1 MLKFSFLL
9 CSWLI
14 TTAFAAPPPLGVKFE
29 KRAGALPTL
38 TLPYATY
45 RAASYNTNG
54 DYYVFKNIRFAAP
67 PTVSLRWAPPAAPSP
82 ESTVQDGSYGPTCI
96 QAPIQGPQ
104 LSGPG
109 ASSPFGKALNQ
120 FLAGIPVPSL
130 QPASEDCLFL
140 DVYVPRKAV
149 EDPSLKL
156 PVINWI
162 FGGAFTFGAKDQAE
176 PVLPFYDG
184 AGLLQQS
191 GGNVI
196 FVAGN
201 YRVGAYG
208 FLAGD
213 TMEKEGLP
221 NAGLYDQRAVLQ
233 WIQSYIDL
241 LGGDKSQVS
250 AWGLSAG
257 AGSIMHQLIA
267 FGGSQD
273 PLFSRAVLQSPAFQP
288 MYDRKGKLEQ
298 TFQNFTALAGCAG
311 QGVACLR
318 AASPEVLQEANR
330 ALTTQAAPG
339 TFPVGPSVDG
349 KLIRQLPALEFA
361 TDKLPSGHFTKI
373 PTSFI
378 FSHVSNEADL
388 FIPAA
393 IQTDAQF
400 TSFLDSVFP
409 GYPKTAGVNAAIEA
423 RYPPVMS
430 TTPGS
435 PHNYTTERARVKDLL
450 SESSFVCNI
459 RYLSDAYEGK
469 NYNLQYSVTPGLH
482 ATDLLPTFYNLN
494 LDLNLFGQDVPF
506 PIVPG
511 FGGFAQAYQSYL
523 TSHARTGDPNTY
535 KKTLNIPPAI
545 SWPKPGGIDGDAF
558 TGVLDAANLGF
569 KLVTDGQDARSR
581 CDFWVQVAAAV
592 TSLGGYAPPESVV
605 PSSLVPVTGDASAN
619 YGG

>member
-1 MLKFSFLL
+1 MLKLFIFL
-9 CSWLI
+9 CSWVV
-14 TTAFAAPPPLGVKFE
+14 TTTLAAPPQLGLKFE
-29 KRAGALPTL
+29 KRQGALPTL

-45 RAASYNTNG
+45 RAARYNANG

-67 PTVSLRWAPPAAPSP
+67 PTGSLRWAPPAAPSP
-82 ESTVQDGSYGPTCI
+82 ESTVQDGSYGPICI

-104 LSGPG
+104 LTGPG
-109 ASSPFGKALNQ
+109 ASSPFGQALNQ

-130 QPASEDCLFL
+130 KPASEDCLFL

-149 EDPSLKL
+149 ENPNLRL
-156 PVINWI
+156 PVISW
-162 FGGAFTFGAKDQAE
+162 FYGGAYTFGAKDQVE

-184 AGLLQQS
+184 TGLLQQS

-196 FVAGN
+196 FVASN

-208 FLAGD
+208 FLAGN

-221 NAGLYDQRAVLQ
+221 NAGLYDQRAALQ
-233 WIQSYIDL
+233 WIQSYIGL

-250 AWGLSAG
+250 AWGESAG

-267 FGGSQD
+267 YGGAQD
-273 PLFSRAVLQSPAFQP
+273 PLFSRAVLQSPAFQVL
-288 MYDRKGKLEQ
+288 YDRKGKLEQ

-318 AASPEVLQEANR
+318 AASPEALQKANT
-330 ALTTQAAPG
+330 ALNTQGTQG
-339 TFPVGPSVDG
+339 TFAVGPSTDG
-349 KLIRQLPALEFA
+349 KLIRQLPALELA
-361 TDKLPSGHFTKI
+361 TGHFSKI

-378 FSHVSNEADL
+378 FSHVSDEADL
-388 FIPAA
+388 FIPSGV
-393 IQTDAQF
+393 QTDTQF
-400 TSFLDSVFP
+400 NAFIDSVFP
-409 GYPKTAGVNAAIEA
+409 GYPKTAGVNSAIEA
-423 RYPPVMS
+423 HYPPVM
-430 TTPGS
+430 TTA
-435 PHNYTTERARVKDLL
+435 PHNYTTERDRLKGLL
-450 SESSFVCNI
+450 QESSFVCNV
-459 RYLSDAYEGK
+459 RYLSDAYAGK

-494 LDLNLFGQDVPF
+494 LDLSIFGQDVPF

-511 FGGFAQAYQSYL
+511 FGSFAQAYQSYL

-545 SWPKPGGIDGDAF
+545 AWPKPGSSGDAF
-558 TGVLDAANLGF
+558 TGVLNAGDLGF
-569 KLVTDGQDARSR
+569 NLITDGQNARSR

-592 TSLGGYAPPESVV
+592 TDLGGYAPPGSVV
-605 PSSLVPVTGDASAN
+605 PSTLVPVTNDPSAN
-619 YGG
+619 YAS